1 MRSKRPNG
9 QTQPTDLFRNACGTV
24 LAIHIVD
31 QTKESTMTSQLM
43 IAIESYN
50 NTRAWRVKPADS
62 KVLYVYIDTMKGA
75 APFRKIAEEGGMSF
89 EVIHQETRELC
100 LFGEESTGLQVDG
113 REILCN
119 LYRLTITL

>member
-1 MRSKRPNG
+1 MRSKRHNG
-9 QTQPTDLFRNACGTV
+9 QTQPTDFVRNECGTV

-31 QTKESTMTSQLM
+31 QTKEHTMTSQLM
-43 IAIESYN
+43 ISIESYN
-50 NTRAWRVKPADS
+50 NTRAWRVKPEDS
-62 KVLYVYIDTMKGA
+62 KVIHVYIDSMKGA
-75 APFRKIAEEGGMSF
+75 APFRKIAQEGGMSF

-100 LFGEESTGLQVDG
+100 LFGEESTGLQMAG